1 MKANILTGQADGL
14 EMEHSAHL
22 HQRIYRTQ
30 ETTVKKTKE
39 VVIQSIQTTKLQEP
53 TSTLLILLH

>member
-1 MKANILTGQADGL
+1 MNILTGQANGL
-14 EMEHSAHL
+14 EMEHSSGL

-39 VVIQSIQTTKLQEP
+39 VATQSIQTTKLQEP
-53 TSTLLILLH
+53 TSVLLLVIR